1 MLNRFL
7 RKSTKRNLIIQTSSK
22 LTIRPVIVKKCRS
35 IFWIQWNRPKEYVK
49 ITGIQ
54 RKAYLLFRMTF
65 QEALTWNLEKTL
77 WSFVMIVRIS
87 GSLQL
92 IITKWLEDLHEQ
104 EDVVLAGF
112 WCKVTIAPLKITM
125 KKLD

>member
-1 MLNRFL
+1 
-7 RKSTKRNLIIQTSSK
+7 
-22 LTIRPVIVKKCRS
+22 
-35 IFWIQWNRPKEYVK
+35 
-49 ITGIQ
+49 
-54 RKAYLLFRMTF
+54 
-65 QEALTWNLEKTL
+65 
-77 WSFVMIVRIS
+77 MIVRIS